1 MAWVEKRGNKW
12 IGRYRAAG
20 QTKTTSAFPRKGD
33 AREAAEEQE
42 RRAKLGQWTDPKAG
56 HITMAEWAP
65 LWLGSLD
72 VTPKTAHT
80 YRELLDALILP
91 RWGGTPLS
99 GVHLSD
105 VKRWVTTMKGKS
117 GRPLSPSRRRAA
129 GAQLVRML
137 DAAVDEGRL
146 RSNSAR
152 TTSGKANYLPSATR
166 QKDHRFLSHGELE
179 RLAAAA
185 GALPPGDGR
194 WGTLVRLTGLTGL
207 RWGEVSALRVGD
219 FDALRAR
226 LKVERAYS
234 TVGGQKVLG
243 ATKTHERRTVR
254 VPRSLVE
261 PLAALCEGKGRSD
274 LIFTTKS
281 GTPLDNRNFATN
293 VLTPAYEAAGVDRLT
308 FHDLRH
314 TAASLAVQAG
324 ASVKA
329 VQTMLGHASATMTM
343 DTYAGLFDTDADA
356 LADALDAARQEAV
369 SADSAHYVPTR
380 RDAAA
385 AIPMARG

>member
-1 MAWVEKRGNKW
+1 MAWVEKRGSKW

-20 QTKTTSAFPRKGD
+20 QTKSTNAFLRKGD

-42 RRAKLGQWTDPKAG
+42 RRAKLGEWTDPKAG
-56 HITMAEWAP
+56 HITVSEWSEQ
-65 LWLGSLD
+65 WLGSLD

-80 YRELLDALILP
+80 YQELLDALILP

-99 GVHLSD
+99 SIRLSE
-105 VKRWVTTMKGKS
+105 VKRWVTTMRGRS
-117 GRPLSPSRRRAA
+117 GRTLSPSRRRAA
-129 GAQLVRML
+129 GAQVVRML
-137 DAAVDEGRL
+137 DAAVDEGLL
-146 RSNSAR
+146 RSNPAR
-152 TTSGKANYLPSATR
+152 TPSGKANYLPSPTR

-179 RLAAAA
+179 RLAEAA
-185 GALPPGDGR
+185 GALGPEDGR

-254 VPRSLVE
+254 IPRSLVE
-261 PLAALCEGKGRSD
+261 PLATLCEGKGHSD
-274 LIFTTKS
+274 LVFTTKAGS
-281 GTPLDNRNFATN
+281 PLDNRNFAQN

-356 LADALDAARQEAV
+356 LADALDAARERAV
-369 SADSAHYVPTR
+369 SKGSAHYVPTE
-380 RDAAA
+380 RD
-385 AIPMARG
+385 IVQSIRG